1 MSGHTIECPCGSVL
15 RGDDED
21 QVVAAAQLHA
31 RSVHDMELT
40 DEQARAMARPD

>member
-21 QVVAAAQLHA
+21 QVVDAAQRHA